1 MALHKILVV
10 GVGSIGER
18 HTRCFQSTNRAQV
31 RICEPNEKLRKTV
44 AERYHVQHAH
54 ASLDEALADPPT
66 AAVVATPAQMHI
78 AMSQRLAEQGIHL
91 LIEKP
96 LSTTMDGVETL
107 VQTVRKKKITAAVA
121 YVHRANPTLGTMRQL
136 IQSGRFGKPLQAI
149 FVTGQH
155 FPTYRPAYR
164 EVYYTRHE
172 TGGGAIQD
180 ALTHILNAGEWLL
193 GPIDRILADA
203 QHLALPGV
211 TVEDSVHV
219 IARQGPVMAVYT
231 LNQHQAPNE
240 LIFTV
245 ICERGTVRF
254 EFPNRLRWMT
264 EPTTQKWQEQEFP
277 TMERDVMFINQANIF
292 LDAVEGKSPPLCSLD
307 EGLHTLK
314 LNLALLKGVQ
324 SPPWMVI

>member
-1 MALHKILVV
+1 MAQHKILIV

-18 HTRCFQSTNRAQV
+18 HTRCFQATGRTQV

-44 AERYHVQHAH
+44 AERYHLKQAY
-54 ASLDEALADPPT
+54 ASLDEALADPPA

-96 LSTTMDGVETL
+96 LSTTLEGIDTL
-107 VQTVRKKKITAAVA
+107 IQTVKKKKIVAAVA
-121 YVHRANPTLGTMRQL
+121 YVHRANPTLAAMRQL
-136 IQSGRFGKPLQAI
+136 IQSGRFGKPIQAVFI
-149 FVTGQH
+149 TGQH

-164 EVYYTRHE
+164 EIYYTRHE

-193 GPIDRILADA
+193 GPIDRIIADA
-203 QHLALPGV
+203 EHLALPGV
-211 TVEDSVHV
+211 TVEDSVHA
-219 IARQGPVMAVYT
+219 IARHGPVMAAYT

-240 LIFTV
+240 VIFTV
-245 ICERGTVRF
+245 FCEHGTIRF
-254 EFPNRLRWMT
+254 EFPDRLKWMT
-264 EPTTQKWQEQEFP
+264 DPATQQWQEQEFP
-277 TMERDVMFINQANIF
+277 PMERDTMFINQANAF
-292 LDAVEGKSPPLCSLD
+292 LDAIEGQSPPLCSLE
-307 EGLHTLK
+307 EGLHTLR

-324 SPPWMVI
+324 SPPWTMI